1 MKKVVIVADASAS
14 IGSGHIMRCL
24 TIAENLVKHQCSISF
39 VMRDLPGN
47 LIDYV
52 VKQGFEHS
60 FTYMN
65 ADLYIIDRYDIDIE
79 EEKEIRN
86 YTRYIMVVDDLANRE
101 HDCDILLDQSFLP
114 NFSTRYDLL
123 IPKHS
128 VKLLGPK
135 YLILRNEFLS
145 VRQSRKINS
154 INQLL
159 VFMGGSDPTS
169 ETLKVLEAL
178 KSISFKQIDIVVGNS
193 NVNKEEIQQ
202 ICIDRN
208 YIYHQ
213 QIDYIAQLM
222 SKADLALGAGGIAAW
237 ERYFVGLP
245 SICTIVA
252 ENQRLGTTYAGQ
264 IQTCLNLGWHEEV
277 SSATYKNILR
287 SISVNKLQRIS
298 DKGLILT
305 ENNKPNEW
313 LYTIL
318 ELLQ

>member
-1 MKKVVIVADASAS
+1 MKKVVIVADAAAS

-24 TIAENLVKHQCSISF
+24 TIANNLVKYQCCISF

-47 LIDYV
+47 LIEYV
-52 VKQGFEHS
+52 KKQGFEHS
-60 FTYMN
+60 FEYIN

-79 EEKEIRN
+79 EEKQIRK
-86 YTRYIMVVDDLANRE
+86 YTKYIMVIDDLANRK

-114 NFSTRYDLL
+114 NYSTRYDLL
-123 IPKHS
+123 IPEHS

-135 YLILRNEFLS
+135 YLILRDEFLS
-145 VRQSRKINS
+145 VRQSRKISS
-154 INQLL
+154 INRLL

-169 ETLKVLEAL
+169 ETLKILEAL
-178 KSISFKQIDIVVGNS
+178 QGISFKQIDIVVGNS
-193 NVNKEEIQQ
+193 NVNNEEIRQ

-208 YIYHQ
+208 YLYHQ
-213 QIDYIAQLM
+213 QIDYMAQLM
-222 SKADLALGAGGIAAW
+222 SKADLAFGAGGIAAW
-237 ERYFVGLP
+237 ERYYVGLP

-264 IQTCLNLGWHEEV
+264 IQACINLGWHEEV
-277 SSATYKNILR
+277 SATTYKNILS
-287 SISVNKLQRIS
+287 SITVNKLQQIS

-305 ENNKPNEW
+305 KNNKQNAW
-313 LYTIL
+313 LYSIL